1 MIRTLLGGSPYVTY
15 TAVWNYLGQPAA
27 SIPAGLDDNGLP
39 SAIQLAGPLGSETTI
54 ISLAAQIERA
64 RPWAQLRPALA

>member
-1 MIRTLLGGSPYVTY
+1 MSLKGAILGIRPVPVARQ
-15 TAVWNYLGQPAA
+15 AVEAT
-27 SIPAGLDDNGLP
+27 AGLLRELDTNGLP
-39 SAIQLAGPLGSETTI
+39 SAIQLAGPPGSETTI